1 MSGRCPVLARLRLL
15 ALLPGLLLAVGC
27 HHRKPQAVV
36 LPQATTPVPLESDTT
51 SHPLLP
57 EPPNPKLP
65 PVPVAEAATKPK
77 KVKKKQT
84 PKPVT
89 QTASGV
95 TLPASVGADSGPM
108 ASPGATVASTGMA
121 EMHGPGTEAAV
132 AGVAADSG
140 ATTIG
145 ALTAGGEQNP
155 KTKQEATDLIASN
168 EKRLSALPAE
178 TLRSQASL
186 VSKVKT
192 FQRDAQQALASGDA
206 EGARTL
212 ATKGKLLLDDMTKGP
227 G

>member
-1 MSGRCPVLARLRLL
+1 MSGRCRTLGRLRLL
-15 ALLPGLLLAVGC
+15 ALLPGLMLAAGC
-27 HHRKPQAVV
+27 HHRKPQPVV
-36 LPQATTPVPLESDTT
+36 LPQATTPVPLESDTS

-57 EPPNPKLP
+57 EPANPKLP

-84 PKPVT
+84 LKPAT

-95 TLPASVGADSGPM
+95 TLPASVGTDSGTAP
-108 ASPGATVASTGMA
+108 APGTPVTSLGTA
-121 EMHGPGTEAAV
+121 EVHGPTTEAAA
-132 AGVAADSG
+132 AGVSADAGAAS
-140 ATTIG
+140 IG
-145 ALTAGGEQNP
+145 ALTVGGEQTP
-155 KTKQEATDLIASN
+155 KAKQEAADLIASN
-168 EKRLSALPAE
+168 EKRLNALSIE

>member
-1 MSGRCPVLARLRLL
+1 MSVRGVAVRRVGLF
-15 ALLPGLLLAVGC
+15 ALLPGLILAAGC
-27 HHRKPQAVV
+27 HHRKPQPVI
-36 LPQATTPVPLESDTT
+36 LPQATTPVALESDTT
-51 SHPLLP
+51 SHPLLQD
-57 EPPNPKLP
+57 PPNPKLP

-95 TLPASVGADSGPM
+95 TLPASVGADSGTPS
-108 ASPGATVASTGMA
+108 APGTATTSATAA
-121 EMHGPGTEAAV
+121 EVHGPANEAAA
-132 AGVAADSG
+132 AGTALDAGTAS
-140 ATTIG
+140 IG
-145 ALTAGGEQNP
+145 SLTVGGEQSP
-155 KTKQEATDLIASN
+155 KTKQEATDLIVSN
-168 EKRLSALPAE
+168 ERRLNALAAE
-178 TLRSQASL
+178 TLRSQAPL

-227 G
+227 E